1 MLLLFKVLF
10 HPQCILLTLTNFS
23 DRDGYYHSVTGINR
37 IDIDV
42 NNVGTK

>member
-10 HPQCILLTLTNFS
+10 HPQCILLTLTNR

-37 IDIDV
+37 IDVDV
-42 NNVGTK
+42 DNVGTK